1 LSECFK
7 GFESEIAARRD
18 KRSFL
23 YDMAVAMNRLQSLF
37 TRPTATQPSNDSS
50 NLRQF
55 LIEQVLMHQRRSTAS
70 TDDPDYASAFN
81 EMVSLPKNLPSED
94 LPDLHQF
101 VSICRDFLTIFLTV
115 YDTNFPAYLEGCV
128 ASSAQTA
135 PGDGD
140 ANPEKVTDDGSNLRV
155 RLTLEQERLVIQAL
169 RDEIFYLQQYGFLD
183 EALVSLLH
191 TQLLPCCTLFAL
203 EFLLGTEQ
211 SPYASAA
218 PMNKSLPSSTRGQK
232 KTLSFREPIS
242 SSSMRTSSPET
253 KHKDKEQ
260 VDDDDDGG
268 SVMKSDPMKALWAG
282 MLLNPPRMRRQAI
295 DVVYE
300 LTAFLVQQAEI
311 SYPQD
316 AIRAHLWA
324 QQARQLLLEYQSNTT
339 GSTALVIASASASA
353 AIEAEAA
360 TAVTSNPEDMEKE
373 HGRHGRLST
382 EMVAPPATKTA
393 LQLWLDELALTEY
406 EKYFVGLGFRLLED
420 FQELNEEDCYRYFPF
435 IKVGDMRRLAKRCD
449 QLTDGIVRQFH
460 LKANKLAAKA
470 KAKQQKQQEQ
480 LQLKAPTAA
489 TATTPVQATI
499 STSELKRQTTVEDD
513 GAASV
518 QQLSELPDECNS
530 ARSNH
535 SLLPSLCG
543 SPRLF
548 GQQSM
553 EEIY

>member
-1 LSECFK
+1 
-7 GFESEIAARRD
+7 
-18 KRSFL
+18 
-23 YDMAVAMNRLQSLF
+23 
-37 TRPTATQPSNDSS
+37 
-50 NLRQF
+50 
-55 LIEQVLMHQRRSTAS
+55 
-70 TDDPDYASAFN
+70 
-81 EMVSLPKNLPSED
+81 
-94 LPDLHQF
+94 
-101 VSICRDFLTIFLTV
+101 
-115 YDTNFPAYLEGCV
+115 
-128 ASSAQTA
+128 
-135 PGDGD
+135 
-140 ANPEKVTDDGSNLRV
+140 
-155 RLTLEQERLVIQAL
+155 
-169 RDEIFYLQQYGFLD
+169 
-183 EALVSLLH
+183 
-191 TQLLPCCTLFAL
+191 
-203 EFLLGTEQ
+203 
-211 SPYASAA
+211 
-218 PMNKSLPSSTRGQK
+218 
-232 KTLSFREPIS
+232 
-242 SSSMRTSSPET
+242 
-253 KHKDKEQ
+253 
-260 VDDDDDGG
+260 
-268 SVMKSDPMKALWAG
+268 MKSDPMKALWAG